1 MVYFDGLIYLCCCSR
16 VHRTFGMAIETA
28 MIMTIYLN
36 EAMNKMVE
44 KHGNSRKQLP
54 RTSSDSTLLMALQKR
69 LRPKLT
75 VSVSLFGLVPILWST
90 GTGADVMIPI
100 TVPLI
105 EEQSPCYICIISNYF
120 FENKAT

>member
-1 MVYFDGLIYLCCCSR
+1 
-16 VHRTFGMAIETA
+16 MAIETA

-44 KHGNSRKQLP
+44 KHGNSSKTITTDILRQYIIDGSAK
-54 RTSSDSTLLMALQKR
+54 
-69 LRPKLT
+69 LRPKLMT

-105 EEQSPCYICIISNYF
+105 GGTITSVIYVLLVTYCF
-120 FENKAT
+120 